1 MATVKRGPKG
11 VRRAAAARGRA
22 GRARTAR
29 AHTRSAMGHALS
41 LVPLSEAQLSR
52 VFLALILGA
61 LLGLAWLVA
70 GLTGLN
76 LVVRDRLASVAAN
89 AGFSVRHVTVTGVE
103 QMNELRV
110 YERALAQRDQP
121 MPLVDVAALREEL
134 LALPWVKDARVSR
147 QLPDNL
153 AIDIV
158 ERTPR
163 AVLAGPGKLTLIDNE
178 GHPLEPVSAR
188 RAGTMLRLSGP
199 GARTQVVA
207 LDRLLEAAPALKHRV
222 RGAEWVGNRRWNLT
236 FDTGQVLALP
246 QGEDE
251 AAGSLITFAKL
262 DGVNRLLGGKAT
274 SFDMRN
280 PERLYMRVPGRAQ
293 QATARLSED
302 S

>member
-1 MATVKRGPKG
+1 MATVKRGAKG

-29 AHTRSAMGHALS
+29 AHTRSVMGQALS
-41 LVPLSEAQLSR
+41 LLPFTEAQLSR
-52 VFLALILGA
+52 IFLALILAA

-70 GLTGLN
+70 GVTGLN
-76 LVVRDRLASVAAN
+76 LVIRDQLAGLAAN
-89 AGFSVRHVTVTGVE
+89 AGFSVRHVSVTGVE

-134 LALPWVKDARVSR
+134 LTLPWVKDARVSR
-147 QLPDNL
+147 QLPDQL

-158 ERTPR
+158 ERQPR
-163 AVLAGPGKLTLIDNE
+163 AVLAGPDRLVLIDGE
-178 GHPLEPVSAR
+178 GHTLEPVSAK

-199 GARTQVVA
+199 GVRTQVPA
-207 LDRLLEAAPALKHRV
+207 LDRLLAAAPALKHRV
-222 RGAEWVGNRRWNLT
+222 RAAEWVGNRRWNLT

-280 PERLYMRVPGRAQ
+280 PDRLYMRIPGRAQ
-293 QATARLSED
+293 QTAELSKE